1 VRQLRVAII
10 DEHDV
15 FRRGIEACLRDD
27 PSITVATNA
36 RRGHVAGDVDVAV
49 TSAGAAVETTL
60 HCPIVVCVG
69 DDDSA
74 TTKQLPP
81 NVVARLARNTLTPE
95 QLIGAVRAAAAGL
108 RINPPEAPEN
118 VDDRGRAVL
127 RLLAE
132 GASTKE
138 ISSELGYSERTIKSE
153 IHRVAHELGAK
164 SRAQAVAEAIR
175 AGLI

>member
-1 VRQLRVAII
+1 MNQLRVAII

-27 PSITVATNA
+27 PTIHVTTSIRSGSIPA
-36 RRGHVAGDVDVAV
+36 DVDVAV
-49 TSAGAAVETTL
+49 ASLTAAVNETIA
-60 HCPIVVCVG
+60 CPIVLCIG
-69 DDDSA
+69 DADTAAADRI
-74 TTKQLPP
+74 PV
-81 NVVARLARNTLTPE
+81 NVAARLDRHTLTPD
-95 QLIGAVRAAAAGL
+95 QLTLAVRAAAAGL
-108 RINPPEAPEN
+108 QVNLPETTEQL
-118 VDDRGRAVL
+118 DERGLAVL

-132 GASTKE
+132 GASTRE

-153 IHRVAHELGAK
+153 IHRVANELGAK